1 MNVNYTYYNPLRNGF
16 IAKLFFDHFSE
27 VLQVN
32 LNMFECDVA
41 RSTVRGLR

>member
-27 VLQVN
+27 VKVN
-32 LNMFECDVA
+32 LNIFECDVA
-41 RSTVRGLR
+41 RSTVRGFR